1 MTKKDDPNMVFVIRD
16 SDKVL
21 RENVNRTLRNAH
33 IMLPDEFYMSEEL
46 TKAQRAWIVDRMA
59 QRDAAHHRLQW
70 SEDQVARMAQE
81 IAELD
86 DSEEDRYEHPDV
98 VFSDSAEAVKIT
110 DTFEAKVTKA
120 AELEKTA
127 ATLEAVAEA
136 IESVTP
142 PAPPPMP
149 PGGVLIRIASALL
162 QKEAYKRYV
171 EPHIADI
178 QYEFA
183 EEMAKG
189 RKLRAYYRVVLGHL
203 LWIVPLGF
211 ALWKKLS
218 PLWAF
223 ASK

>member
-1 MTKKDDPNMVFVIRD
+1 
-16 SDKVL
+16 
-21 RENVNRTLRNAH
+21 
-33 IMLPDEFYMSEEL
+33 
-46 TKAQRAWIVDRMA
+46 
-59 QRDAAHHRLQW
+59 
-70 SEDQVARMAQE
+70 MAQE